1 MSDDPAGYPADHD
14 RAIRDLLTRCALA
27 LDVDDIDACL
37 ELFTDDGEFAVLG
50 RVFSGRNRIRAM
62 LESAPHGLH
71 LVGSSNFDISG
82 TAATVRSQLLFV
94 EAGTLRL
101 RPALYDDE
109 LGYDGRRW
117 KFRRR
122 RCQFI
127 TSSGLSDHPEA
138 APS

>member
-1 MSDDPAGYPADHD
+1 VTEYEAGHDH
-14 RAIRDLLTRCALA
+14 AIRDLLTRCALA

-50 RVFSGRNRIRAM
+50 RVFSGHDRIRAM

-71 LVGSSNFDISG
+71 LVGSSEIEISG
-82 TAATVRSQLLFV
+82 DAATARSQVLFV
-94 EAGTLRL
+94 EAGTLQL

-109 LGYDGRRW
+109 LNYDGQRW
-117 KFRRR
+117 RFRRR

-127 TSSGLSDHPEA
+127 TSTGLSDHPEA
-138 APS
+138 SPS

>member
-1 MSDDPAGYPADHD
+1 VTDYPAGYPGDQD
-14 RAIRDLLTRCALA
+14 RAILDLLTRCALA

-50 RVFSGRNRIRAM
+50 RVFSGHDRIRAM

-71 LVGSSNFDISG
+71 LVGSSNIDISCDG
-82 TAATVRSQLLFV
+82 ATARSQVLFV
-94 EAGTLRL
+94 EAGTLQL

-109 LGYDGRRW
+109 LNYDGQRW

-127 TSSGLSDHPEA
+127 TSSGLSDYPEA
-138 APS
+138 PSS